1 MNYPWIKSA
10 NQIFRIVIIVQWL
23 LSLFIGFLTSSW
35 EEPLLLGLPI
45 LALPI
50 ILSYTHPSQSI
61 SRYAFAIA
69 VQLFTALH
77 IQQAFGMTELHFE
90 VFVML
95 AFLSFFRDWKTIAV
109 GTGTVAVHHIL
120 FYFVQSS
127 GGGLV
132 IFEEGKVAFYI
143 LAIHA
148 AFAVTEG
155 VILGFMAKSSFSEAR
170 GALIL
175 NQTVSDIMH
184 EKDALNLK
192 IEIPS
197 NIQSIAEFKTLIEA
211 FKSLI
216 TESNSLSSNV
226 SAVAQRVNN
235 SSGTLD
241 TSVLHSA
248 EQVKLISASIEE
260 ISHSIEDIA
269 IRSKESNVHAEKA
282 KNSTVETK
290 ASIEGSSK
298 NVSQLRQTL
307 TLASDAIQK
316 LSDKCNNISEVMQ
329 SIKSVAEQTN
339 LLALNAAIESA
350 RAGEHGRGFAVVA
363 DEVRNLAIKSKES
376 AEEIEQI
383 TVGLISSADASVTQM
398 NECVIMVDE
407 AVNSSGVAME
417 NMDSVVN
424 SFQLVSDNITNV
436 ATSADMQSKNVS
448 SINDSTRLLLQFSD
462 EEQNNVN
469 IVKNEAIELAD
480 LCKKLEQQLQ
490 QFSV

>member
-1 MNYPWIKSA
+1 MNYPWVQSA
-10 NQIFRIVIIVQWL
+10 NKIFRIAIIVQWL
-23 LSLFIGFLTSSW
+23 ISLGIAFFTSSW
-35 EEPLLLGLPI
+35 IEPFLLGLPI

-50 ILSYTHPSQSI
+50 ILSYTHASKPI

-69 VQLFTALH
+69 VQLFAALH
-77 IQQAFGMTELHFE
+77 IQQAYGMTELHFE
-90 VFVML
+90 IFVML
-95 AFLSFFRDWKTIAV
+95 AFLSYFRDWKTIAI

-148 AFAVTEG
+148 AFAVIEG
-155 VILGFMAKSSFSEAR
+155 VILGFMAKSSYNEAK
-170 GALIL
+170 GAIIL
-175 NQTVSDIMH
+175 NKAVSDIMH
-184 EKDALNLK
+184 QKDALDLK
-192 IEIPS
+192 VEIPS
-197 NIQSIAEFKTLIEA
+197 DIPSIEEFRTLIEA

-216 TESNSLSSNV
+216 KESNSLSSNV

-235 SSGTLD
+235 SSGTLN
-241 TSVLHSA
+241 TSVSLSA
-248 EQVKLISASIEE
+248 EQVKLISTSIEE

-269 IRSKESNVHAEKA
+269 TRSKESNVHAEEA
-282 KNSTVETK
+282 KSSTVETK
-290 ASIEGSSK
+290 TSIEGSSE

-307 TLASDAIQK
+307 TLASGAIQT

-383 TVGLISSADASVTQM
+383 TVSLITSANASVTQM
-398 NECVIMVDE
+398 NDCVTMVDE
-407 AVNSSGVAME
+407 AVNSSNVAMQ
-417 NMDSVVN
+417 NMDSVIN
-424 SFQLVSDNITNV
+424 SFQLVSDNITTV
-436 ATSADMQSKNVS
+436 ATSADKQSTSVK
-448 SINDSTRLLLQFSD
+448 SINDSTNLLLELSG

-469 IVKNEAIELAD
+469 IVKNEAIELAE

>member
-1 MNYPWIKSA
+1 MTYPWLHSA
-10 NQIFRIVIIVQWL
+10 NKIFRVVVVIQWL
-23 LSLFIGFLTSSW
+23 ISLFIAFLTSDW
-35 EEPLLLGLPI
+35 LAPFLLGLPI

-50 ILSYTHPSQSI
+50 ILSYTHSSGTI

-77 IQQAFGMTELHFE
+77 IQQAYGMTELHFE

-95 AFLSFFRDWKTIAV
+95 AFLSYFRDWKTIAV
-109 GTGTVAVHHIL
+109 GTATVAVHHIL

-127 GGGLV
+127 GGGLM
-132 IFEEGKVAFYI
+132 IFEEGRVAFYI

-148 AFAVTEG
+148 AFAIAEG
-155 VILGFMAKSSFSEAR
+155 VILGYMSKSTFDEAR

-175 NQTVSDIMH
+175 NKTVSEIMH
-184 EKDALNLK
+184 KKGTLNLK
-192 IEIPS
+192 VDIPNDIHSIE
-197 NIQSIAEFKTLIEA
+197 EFKTLIEA
-211 FKSLI
+211 FKLLI
-216 TESNSLSSNV
+216 KESNSLSSNV
-226 SAVAQRVNN
+226 SAVAQKVNN
-235 SSGTLD
+235 SSRTLD
-241 TSVLHSA
+241 TSVTLSA
-248 EQVKLISASIEE
+248 EQVKLISTSIEE
-260 ISHSIEDIA
+260 ISHTIEDVA
-269 IRSKESNVHAEKA
+269 TRSKDSNVHAEKA
-282 KNSTVETK
+282 KSSTLETK
-290 ASIEGSSK
+290 DSIAGSSD
-298 NVSQLRQTL
+298 NVSQLRETL
-307 TLASDAIQK
+307 TVASGAIQT

-383 TVGLISSADASVTQM
+383 TVGLISSANSSVAQM
-398 NECVIMVDE
+398 NDCVTMVDE
-407 AVNSSGVAME
+407 AVSSSDAALE
-417 NMDSVVN
+417 RMDSVVN
-424 SFQLVSDNITNV
+424 SFQLVTDNITKV
-436 ATSADMQSKNVS
+436 ATSAEKQSKNVK
-448 SINDSTRLLLQFSD
+448 SINDSTRLLLEFSG

-480 LCKKLEQQLQ
+480 LCKKLEQQLK

>member
-1 MNYPWIKSA
+1 MNYPWVDSA
-10 NQIFRIVIIVQWL
+10 NKMFRVVVVVQWL
-23 LSLFIGFLTSSW
+23 ISIFIAYFTSSW
-35 EEPLLLGLPI
+35 IEPFLLGLPI
-45 LALPI
+45 LALPL
-50 ILSYTHPSQSI
+50 ILSYTHATHAI
-61 SRYAFAIA
+61 SRYAFAIG
-69 VQLFTALH
+69 VQLFAALH

-95 AFLSFFRDWKTIAV
+95 AFLSYFRDWKTIAV

-120 FYFVQSS
+120 FYFVQSN
-127 GGGLV
+127 GGDLI
-132 IFEEGKVAFYI
+132 IFEEGRVAFYI

-148 AFAVTEG
+148 AFAVAEG
-155 VILGFMAKSSFSEAR
+155 VILGSMAKSSLNEAK

-175 NQTVSDIMH
+175 NKTVSDIMY
-184 EKDALNLK
+184 EKDRLNLK
-192 IEIPS
+192 VEIPS
-197 NIQSIAEFKTLIEA
+197 DIQSIEEFKTLIDA

-216 TESNSLSSNV
+216 KESNTLSSNV
-226 SAVAQRVNN
+226 SAVAQKVNS

-241 TSVLHSA
+241 TSVTLSA

-260 ISHSIEDIA
+260 ISRTIEDVA
-269 IRSKESNVHAEKA
+269 ERSKESNIHAEKA
-282 KNSTVETK
+282 KSSTVETK
-290 ASIEGSSK
+290 ASIAGSSE

-307 TLASDAIQK
+307 TVASGAIQT

-383 TVGLISSADASVTQM
+383 TVGLITSANASVAQM
-398 NECVIMVDE
+398 NDCVTMVDE
-407 AVNSSGVAME
+407 AVNSSGSTME
-417 NMDSVVN
+417 KMDSVVN
-424 SFQLVSDNITNV
+424 SFQLVLDNITNV
-436 ATSADMQSKNVS
+436 ASSADMQSKNVK
-448 SINDSTRLLLQFSD
+448 SINDSTRLLLELSG

-469 IVKNEAIELAD
+469 IVKNEAVELAE

>member
-1 MNYPWIKSA
+1 MNYPWLHSA
-10 NQIFRIVIIVQWL
+10 NKIFRVVVVVQWL
-23 LSLFIGFLTSSW
+23 ISLFIAYFTSSW
-35 EEPLLLGLPI
+35 VEPFLLGLPI
-45 LALPI
+45 LALPL
-50 ILSYTHPSQSI
+50 ILSYTHPFQSV

-95 AFLSFFRDWKTIAV
+95 AFLSYFRDWKTIAV
-109 GTGTVAVHHIL
+109 GTATVAVHHII
-120 FYFVQSS
+120 FYFVQSN

-132 IFEEGKVAFYI
+132 IFEEGRVAFYI

-148 AFAVTEG
+148 AFAVAEG
-155 VILGFMAKSSFSEAR
+155 VILGLMAKSSFSEAR
-170 GALIL
+170 GAVIL
-175 NQTVSDIMH
+175 NKTVSEIMS
-184 EKDALNLK
+184 EKGVLNLK
-192 IEIPS
+192 IDIPNDIHS
-197 NIQSIAEFKTLIEA
+197 VEEFKSLIEA

-216 TESNSLSSNV
+216 KESNTLSSNV
-226 SAVAQRVNN
+226 SAVAQRVNS

-241 TSVLHSA
+241 TSVTLSA

-260 ISHSIEDIA
+260 ISHTIEDVA
-269 IRSKESNVHAEKA
+269 IRSKESNLHAEKA

-290 ASIEGSSK
+290 ASIAGSSE

-307 TLASDAIQK
+307 TVASGAIQT
-316 LSDKCNNISEVMQ
+316 LSHKCNNISEVMQ

-383 TVGLISSADASVTQM
+383 TVGLITSANASVTQM
-398 NECVIMVDE
+398 NDCVTMVDE
-407 AVNSSGVAME
+407 AVNSSSAAME
-417 NMDSVVN
+417 KMDSVVN

-436 ATSADMQSKNVS
+436 AASADMQSKNVK
-448 SINDSTRLLLQFSD
+448 SINDSTQLLLELSG

-469 IVKNEAIELAD
+469 IVKNEAIELAE
-480 LCKKLEQQLQ
+480 LCKKLEHQLQ